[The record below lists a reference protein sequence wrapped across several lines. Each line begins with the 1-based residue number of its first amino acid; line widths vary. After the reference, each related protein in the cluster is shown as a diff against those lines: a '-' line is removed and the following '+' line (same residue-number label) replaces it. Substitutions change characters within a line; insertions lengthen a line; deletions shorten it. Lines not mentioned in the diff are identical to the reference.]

1 MLLYQSLATDQTK
14 SLFDHRCLDLIFVA
28 PYTGFGMQ

>member
-1 MLLYQSLATDQTK
+1 MLLYRSLATDQTK